1 MHMIGLYDEFDRY
14 PVAQTAVKVRGQ
26 KVCQSGFNSL
36 YTLAE
41 NIPWSWKK

>member
-1 MHMIGLYDEFDRY
+1 MNGLYDEFDKN
-14 PVAQTAVKVRGQ
+14 PMAQIAVEVRGQ
-26 KVCQSGFNSL
+26 KVCESGFNSL